1 MNQFKML
8 IDGEL
13 VDSSLRM
20 DVVNPANESIVANIP
35 IASPDDVNR
44 AVAGAKKAFED
55 WKSTSLEERRK
66 CLTKLVSILDENS
79 EELAEILTLEQ
90 GKTLADA
97 RNEVMF
103 AGAFASHYLSADLEP
118 EVLLED
124 ETQRV
129 EIHRRP
135 LGVVAG
141 ITTWNFPL
149 LIAVYKIAPAV
160 ITGNTIIIKTAP
172 STPLATLKFGE
183 LIKDCFPDG
192 VINIIADNNDV
203 GPLLTSHPDVQ
214 KVSFTGSTATG
225 RKIMASAAPTLK
237 RLTLEL
243 GGNDAAIVLGDV
255 DVDKVAESLFGVSFM
270 NSGQVCICLKRM
282 YVHESIYEELCER
295 IAALANAA
303 NVGDGMDPGNQF
315 GPIQNKAQYEKVLD
329 FLEDAKTKGTVIAG
343 GTIDNKPGF
352 NFPLTVIKDISEGA
366 KMVDEE
372 AFGPILPIIKFSDV
386 DDAIRRAN
394 ASEQGLGASVWSSDL
409 DKAHEVALQLEA
421 GTVWVNK
428 HLDFGP
434 HIPFPPAKQSGV
446 GVEWGKEGMLEFTA
460 MQVVNINK
468 A

>member
-1 MNQFKML
+1 MNQYKML

-20 DVVNPANESIVANIP
+20 DVVNPANESNAANIP
-35 IASPDDVNR
+35 VASSDDLNR
-44 AVAGAKKAFED
+44 AVAAAKKAYAS
-55 WKSTSLEERRK
+55 WKNTSLEERRD
-66 CLTKLVSILDENS
+66 CLSKLVQALDDNS
-79 EELAEILTLEQ
+79 EELALILTQEQ
-90 GKTLADA
+90 GKTLEDA

-103 AGAFASHYLSADLEP
+103 AGAFASHYLTVDLEP

-124 ETQRV
+124 EAQRV

-160 ITGNTIIIKTAP
+160 ITGNAIVIKPAP
-172 STPLATLKFGE
+172 STPLATMKFGE
-183 LIKDCFPDG
+183 LIKDIFPAG
-192 VINIIADNNDV
+192 VINIIADNNDM

-214 KVSFTGSTATG
+214 KVSFTGSTVTG

-243 GGNDAAIVLGDV
+243 GGNDAAIVMGDV

-282 YVHESIYEELCER
+282 YVHEDIYDQVCER
-295 IAALANAA
+295 IAAMANAA
-303 NVGDGMDPGNQF
+303 NVGDGMNPNNQF
-315 GPIQNKAQYEKVLD
+315 GPIQNKAQYEKVLA
-329 FLEDAKTKGTVIAG
+329 FLDDAKSKGTVIAG
-343 GTIDNKPGF
+343 GEVDDKPGF
-352 NFPLTVIKDISEGA
+352 NFPLTVVKDIAEGA

-372 AFGPILPIIKFSDV
+372 AFGPILPIIKFSNV
-386 DDAIRRAN
+386 EDAIKRAN

-409 DKAHEVALQLEA
+409 DKAQVIAHQLEA
-421 GTVWVNK
+421 GTVWINK

>member
-1 MNQFKML
+1 MYQYKML

-13 VDSSLRM
+13 VDSQKRI
-20 DVVNPANESIVANIP
+20 DVVNPADESIAANIP
-35 IASPDDVNR
+35 VATEDDLNK
-44 AVAGAKKAFED
+44 AVESAKVAFND
-55 WKSTSLEERRK
+55 WKRTSLAERRA
-66 CLTKLVSILDENS
+66 CLSKLIEALDANS
-79 EELAEILTLEQ
+79 EALAQILTQEQ

-97 RNEVMF
+97 RDEVMY
-103 AGAFASHYLSADLEP
+103 AGAFAGYYLTVDLEP

-124 ETQRV
+124 DEQRV

-149 LIAVYKIAPAV
+149 LIAVYKIAPA
-160 ITGNTIIIKTAP
+160 IISGNTIVVKVAP
-172 STPLATLKFGE
+172 STPLATMKLGE
-183 LIKDCFPDG
+183 LIQNSFPKG
-192 VINIIADNNDV
+192 VINIIADDNDM
-203 GPLLTSHPDVQ
+203 GPLLTSHPDIQ

-243 GGNDAAIVLGDV
+243 GGNDAAIVLDDV
-255 DVDKVAESLFGVSFM
+255 DVDKAAEGLFGVSFM

-282 YVHESIYEELCER
+282 YVHESIYDDVCDR
-295 IAALANAA
+295 IATLASNA
-303 NVGDGMDPGNQF
+303 NVGNGMDDNNQF
-315 GPIQNKAQYEKVLD
+315 GPIQNKAQYLKVLD
-329 FLEDAKTKGTVIAG
+329 FLADAKTKGTVIAG
-343 GTIDNKPGF
+343 GEVDDSPGF
-352 NFPLTVIKDISEGA
+352 NFPLTVVRDISEGA

-372 AFGPILPIIKFSDV
+372 AFGPILPVIKYTDL

-409 DKAHEVALQLEA
+409 ERAQVVAHQLEA
-421 GTVWVNK
+421 GTVWINK

-446 GVEWGKEGMLEFTA
+446 GVEWGKEGLLEFTA
-460 MQVVNINK
+460 MQVVNISK
-468 A
+468 V